1 MSGTED
7 SAGTGYFENEVAHYF
22 ILGCALFSIFWG
34 VVNAILVKNV
44 KISEEDD
51 GTWEHVKKVCSEA

>member
-34 VVNAILVKNV
+34 VVNAILVSYFYFPNL
-44 KISEEDD
+44 IFL
-51 GTWEHVKKVCSEA
+51 GTIG